1 MIVDVHTHAF
11 PDHLAARAMAQLQ
24 SETDQ
29 VTAVLDG
36 TVSDLLRSMDRA
48 AIDRSVVASIAT
60 RPAQFEPILRWSE
73 SIRSARIE
81 PFPSLCPLQPDAE
94 AQVRRAASCG
104 FRGLKLHAYYQ
115 QFMLDDERLD
125 PVYGTATELG
135 LILLLHC
142 GFDIAFPRERVADP
156 VRLARVLDRFPRL
169 TIIAAHLGGWM
180 DWTEVEL
187 HLVGRPVY
195 LDVSTSF
202 DFIDRVQA
210 KRILTQ
216 HPADRLLFG
225 SDSPWV
231 DQSATI
237 GALRSFALD
246 PVLEQAILGANAA
259 RLGLGLD
266 VPSDPNREPPEDRMA
281 PDLAIKPASES

>member
-24 SETDQ
+24 GETDQ
-29 VTAVLDG
+29 VLAVLDG
-36 TVSDLLRSMDRA
+36 TVNDLLRSMDRA
-48 AIDRSVVASIAT
+48 GIDRSVVASIAT
-60 RPAQFEPILRWSE
+60 KPAQFDPILRWSD

-81 PFPSLCPLQPDAE
+81 AFPSLCPLEPDAE
-94 AQVRRAASCG
+94 RKVRRAASEG

-115 QFMLDDERLD
+115 QFVLDDERLD
-125 PVYGTATELG
+125 RVYGAAAELG

-142 GFDIAFPRERVADP
+142 GFDIAFPRQRVADP
-156 VRLARVLDRFPRL
+156 VRLARVLDRFPGL
-169 TIIAAHLGGWM
+169 CVIAAHLGGWM
-180 DWTEVEL
+180 DWDEVEL

-202 DFIDRVQA
+202 DFIDRAQA

-237 GALRSFALD
+237 EALRSFQLNPA
-246 PVLEQAILGANAA
+246 VEHAILGANAA
-259 RLGLGLD
+259 RLGLG
-266 VPSDPNREPPEDRMA
+266 SDARRVAKELSEDRQV
-281 PDLAIKPASES
+281 PDTAIKPASES